1 MIPTIIYFPTLVQF
15 RFSPIWI
22 GIDRPQWPSKILI
35 GSFLFLLKQLN
46 ANSSLMAIFG
56 HIWISFRFWQMK
68 DGTVTMSLMFQ
79 PCQKYHS
86 EVETFNYSKLHQ
98 RCWPIMIDLGSFGV
112 NFKRDFSLK
121 NNQSRRNL
129 LTYQNE
135 CELNEDSLSLVTS
148 TNWNRSIDLTF
159 DRTKP
164 GLRFGQ
170 IGKSHRLE
178 FKFKN
183 SKRLFTI
190 GSLST
195 LSSNQWNENH
205 ILYPSE

>member
-1 MIPTIIYFPTLVQF
+1 MTMKSLYYVIGQNYVIFHLAHPAYMTIFW
-15 RFSPIWI
+15 RFYTKSESSNLNNH
-22 GIDRPQWPSKILI
+22 SKIGYYVILDNHVI
-35 GSFLFLLKQLN
+35 TKTLEYKTSTWQNILNRGQRFQKNNFWCANDVISLLRNININILN
-46 ANSSLMAIFG
+46 DI
-56 HIWISFRFWQMK
+56 
-68 DGTVTMSLMFQ
+68 
-79 PCQKYHS
+79 
-86 EVETFNYSKLHQ
+86 
-98 RCWPIMIDLGSFGV
+98 
-112 NFKRDFSLK
+112 FSLK

-135 CELNEDSLSLVTS
+135 CELNEDELGLVTS

-164 GLRFGQ
+164 GLRFCQ

>member
-1 MIPTIIYFPTLVQF
+1 MSFGTVHFWGFEPSTFTQLDRPLSPKTVYFHLDPKWTVKRSNLGRSVQF
-15 RFSPIWI
+15 CV
-22 GIDRPQWPSKILI
+22 IL
-35 GSFLFLLKQLN
+35 
-46 ANSSLMAIFG
+46 
-56 HIWISFRFWQMK
+56 
-68 DGTVTMSLMFQ
+68 
-79 PCQKYHS
+79 
-86 EVETFNYSKLHQ
+86 KLY
-98 RCWPIMIDLGSFGV
+98 
-112 NFKRDFSLK
+112 FSLK

-135 CELNEDSLSLVTS
+135 CELNEDELSLVTS

>member
-1 MIPTIIYFPTLVQF
+1 MTT
-15 RFSPIWI
+15 
-22 GIDRPQWPSKILI
+22 
-35 GSFLFLLKQLN
+35 
-46 ANSSLMAIFG
+46 
-56 HIWISFRFWQMK
+56 
-68 DGTVTMSLMFQ
+68 
-79 PCQKYHS
+79 
-86 EVETFNYSKLHQ
+86 
-98 RCWPIMIDLGSFGV
+98 
-112 NFKRDFSLK
+112 FSLK

-135 CELNEDSLSLVTS
+135 CELNEDELGLVTS
-148 TNWNRSIDLTF
+148 TNWNRPIDLTF

-170 IGKSHRLE
+170 IGKTHRLE